1 MQGTVC
7 SSKVLACKLLFG
19 STCRDLGS
27 NPGSS
32 RQYLCFI
39 YIKQICPNNS
49 MMKFHIRVKILT
61 YKLLAML
68 VLNTKNSRC
77 LWLHSYN
84 GISWM
89 DFDHYKNWNLHK
101 CCDYIPI
108 VRAYKLV
115 MGTLCPQN
123 VMYVIQYRARL
134 CMEKKRSGW
143 HQIYVDIIIFCCML
157 NYGFWIRPCFAT
169 DLSAECCYNWT
180 IV

>member
-1 MQGTVC
+1 
-7 SSKVLACKLLFG
+7 
-19 STCRDLGS
+19 
-27 NPGSS
+27 
-32 RQYLCFI
+32 
-39 YIKQICPNNS
+39 